1 MSQLRVVLLHAPF
14 DPVRSSCQAIRSSWY
29 STSWNVAGSRSAAAR
44 SRLRKSGRRSREA
57 ASRRIAQSSGT
68 PLDAIQPV
76 NLLRDDRWQGEHVL
90 HENMTPQLLAAFRML
105 VDPRQERSRLLP
117 TDRHRLSP
125 SSLGR

>member
-1 MSQLRVVLLHAPF
+1 VERRSEPLR
-14 DPVRSSCQAIRSSWY
+14 
-29 STSWNVAGSRSAAAR
+29 GSEELPQEVWTALAR
-44 SRLRKSGRRSREA
+44 SREPAHRAVERD
-57 ASRRIAQSSGT
+57 

-76 NLLRDDRWQGEHVL
+76 TLLRDDRWQREQFL
-90 HENMTPQLLAAFRML
+90 RENMTPQLLAAFRML